1 MADRA
6 FVSVTALLDAPL
18 GKLAIVV
25 LAIVCARY
33 NIVYGMVV
41 VGLAVAYYQ
50 DVDIRA
56 GRTAAATEAERLGA
70 IQAAKLAGG
79 GARPVEEMRDA
90 FFRYDIP
97 TAPEREY
104 DAAPAPVHGPATSV
118 FDAGYRIPA
127 L

>member
-1 MADRA
+1 MADRV
-6 FVSVTALLDAPL
+6 FDPVIALLDAPL
-18 GKLAIVV
+18 GKLAVVV

-41 VGLAVAYYQ
+41 AGLAVAYYQ
-50 DVDIRA
+50 DLDIRA
-56 GRTAAATEAERLGA
+56 GRTAAATEAERLDA

-104 DAAPAPVHGPATSV
+104 DAAPAPVHGPATGV
-118 FDAGYRIPA
+118 FDAGYKIPA